1 MMLGGA
7 NGAVSVAR
15 VRSGATTT
23 TAHPHY
29 VPLIFAIDVPIYD
42 LNKNRWLFV
51 EINSKVSSYRSKHS
65 INSKGQIM
73 TSALSAEVVGPTTND
88 MQLLTTIFRER
99 GRDSCYSSI
108 SCIRFDRH

>member
-1 MMLGGA
+1 MVPSLLLVIAGA
-7 NGAVSVAR
+7 FRCNYYYCPPSLR
-15 VRSGATTT
+15 C
-23 TAHPHY
+23 

-51 EINSKVSSYRSKHS
+51 EINSKVSSYGSKHS
-65 INSKGQIM
+65 INSKGQVM

-88 MQLLTTIFRER
+88 MQLLTKIFRER